1 MIAQVNLPIF
11 AKNGRNNLAQDPYA
25 LQQYLTSLLQPI
37 DRNVHDMFTKEQSF
51 ILAADYSDATLVFQ
65 IGALCHGYRLTSS
78 TSFIVPIMTDETDPC
93 SSEVDILTSLDI
105 DSGNVPSPEPI

>member
-51 ILAADYSDATLVFQ
+51 ILAADDSDATLVFQ
-65 IGALCHGYRLTSS
+65 IGALTSWIQ
-78 TSFIVPIMTDETDPC
+78 TYIQYQFY
-93 SSEVDILTSLDI
+93 
-105 DSGNVPSPEPI
+105 SPYNDR